1 MYLQR
6 DSYEEFTYIYGGIHI
21 KGEIQIRSSHVSMT
35 GFIYREEFI

>member
-21 KGEIQIRSSHVSMT
+21 KEEIQIRSSHVSMT